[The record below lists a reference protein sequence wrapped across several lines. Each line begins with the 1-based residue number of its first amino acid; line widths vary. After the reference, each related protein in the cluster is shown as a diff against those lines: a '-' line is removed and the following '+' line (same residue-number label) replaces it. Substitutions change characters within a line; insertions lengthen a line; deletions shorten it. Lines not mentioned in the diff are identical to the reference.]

1 LNQNIIINLCVKNIK
16 KYKQAIDQYLYKDK
30 NEGKKEN
37 IKDIH
42 TYGEL
47 KVLVSGF
54 FLLDN
59 NINKLYD
66 RLKANHKETNIV
78 IVNSNIVFGLEHI
91 LGIIKIINEE
101 MRLRA
106 HREIKNFD
114 VEFLLRICYTNQIL
128 SAFKILNDSKNNDF
142 VCILFS
148 KCISNIEHAYMDL
161 KRHGKENNDL
171 FQISQAKKL
180 HIIDLFFKRDLKE
193 MSMTLIN
200 DDLKF
205 QKFLIERAAIALK

>member
-1 LNQNIIINLCVKNIK
+1 MYN
-16 KYKQAIDQYLYKDK
+16 DK
-30 NEGKKEN
+30 NEGKEEY

-42 TYGEL
+42 TYGET
-47 KVLVSGF
+47 KVLVRGF
-54 FLLDN
+54 LLLDN
-59 NINKLYD
+59 NIKKLYD
-66 RLKANHKETNIV
+66 SLKANHKETNIV

-91 LGIIKIINEE
+91 FGIIKIINEE
-101 MRLRA
+101 MRSKA

-128 SAFKILNDSKNNDF
+128 SAFKILNDSKNNNF

-148 KCISNIEHAYMDL
+148 KCFSNIEHAYIDL
-161 KRHGKENNDL
+161 KRYGKENNDL
-171 FQISQAKKL
+171 LQISQAKKL
-180 HIIDLFFKRDLKE
+180 HIIDLFFKKDLKD
-193 MSMTLIN
+193 MNMTLIN